1 MLNDREKKTKKM
13 KKLNLIVMVL
23 ILSALLSCSKKE
35 TTFSNVLLGDKI
47 ETFDDTEYNT
57 MMKSIAIAVS
67 ETMNESPEF
76 RQLLKTEAL
85 KMFDGDYD
93 ILISK
98 ISNMEV
104 SSNQSNF
111 KNSEVKMKVKELL
124 SSKIATETK
133 LKSGGN
139 ILDELI
145 EAFPLLQIAIPVH
158 AEDWIPEVYTPTVT
172 FLPEEYKDATTEI
185 LTGYD
190 KDGNVEYLDVIN
202 EPEVPV
208 IVISQNER
216 VGDTN
221 PEQVS
226 QPVPASPLNLTGTL
240 SNTGVNLTW
249 SMPGGSNNTNTMG
262 YYIYR
267 KSASQ
272 NDFVYIGQS
281 MYFHNKT
288 FNDNSVSQGTFY
300 QYFVRSYYYNQV
312 SEPSNTLSI
321 LSGNPNA
328 VLSVN
333 VYSRGINVNEVN
345 WSNDYSSPFNFTKIS
360 RQIVGVDNYYVTLG
374 TFAPNVH
381 EFFDTQFPLGKRIV
395 YKAVQVSSNNSQ
407 SNPKLDV
414 IRTAYRDINYP
425 SPVYV
430 KRVHFDDWS
439 IEQWPAGKPEF
450 YLNVANVNI
459 PTGAT
464 FKVVDQMEFNFNAR
478 VRNSQVF
485 TGKKILDWYPGF
497 WYDMLS
503 LSLVEYDRSWGS
515 GKVTI
520 GVKYNKKN
528 QDSTNIEYSGGI
540 NYEITINDDFENCGV
555 AYYNYFDPSETIIY
569 FQNYGARIEVSTND
583 Y

>member
-1 MLNDREKKTKKM
+1 
-13 KKLNLIVMVL
+13 
-23 ILSALLSCSKKE
+23 
-35 TTFSNVLLGDKI
+35 
-47 ETFDDTEYNT
+47 

-67 ETMNESPEF
+67 ETMNENHEF
-76 RQLLKTEAL
+76 RQLLKYEAL

-93 ILISK
+93 ILVSS
-98 ISNMEV
+98 ISNMEI
-104 SSNQSNF
+104 SRNHSDLKKSDE
-111 KNSEVKMKVKELL
+111 KIKVKDLL
-124 SSKIATETK
+124 GPKIAERSSFKT
-133 LKSGGN
+133 GGN
-139 ILDELI
+139 ILDELN

-158 AEDWIPEVYTPTVT
+158 AENWVPEAYTPTVT
-172 FLPEEYKDATTEI
+172 FLPEEYKDATTEV

-190 KDGNVEYLDVIN
+190 KDGNIEYLDVRT

-216 VGDTN
+216 VGVTIQAPDAW
-221 PEQVS
+221 
-226 QPVPASPLNLTGTL
+226 PVPATPQNLTGALT
-240 SNTGVNLTW
+240 NTGINLTW
-249 SMPGGSNNTNTMG
+249 TMPAGSDNTNTMG

-267 KSASQ
+267 KSSSE
-272 NDFVYIGQS
+272 NDFIYIGQS

-288 FNDNSVSQGTFY
+288 FNDNSVSQGKFY
-300 QYFVRSYYYNQV
+300 QYFVRSYYYDQV
-312 SEPSNTLSI
+312 SSPSNILSI
-321 LSGNPNA
+321 ISGYPNA
-328 VLSVN
+328 VISVN
-333 VYSRGINVNEVN
+333 VYSRGINVNEVI

-360 RQIVGVDNYYVTLG
+360 RQIVGVDNNYVTLG

-381 EFFDTQFPLGKRIV
+381 EYFDTQFPLGKRIV

-430 KRVHFDDWS
+430 KRVHFDDWD

-450 YLNVANVNI
+450 YLTVANMNI
-459 PTGAT
+459 PNNSAYT
-464 FKVVDQMEFNFNAR
+464 VQNQMEFNFSSR

-503 LSLVEYDRSWGS
+503 MSMIEYDRPS
-515 GKVTI
+515 GKLVI
-520 GVKYNKKN
+520 QLGVKSNIKN
-528 QDSTNIEYSGGI
+528 TDSSDVIPSGGI
-540 NYEITINDDFENCGV
+540 SYEIQFEDKAEDCGF
-555 AYYNYFDPSETIIY
+555 AYYNYFDPAVTTIY
-569 FQNYGARIEVSTND
+569 FPNYGARIDVSTID